1 VDDKFISLQSIGAQS
16 ISPRQSRSVLW
27 KVLMILGLIVGL
39 LIPLNMIGATIA
51 ERQRSKLQAQE
62 TIAQSW
68 APGQTVIGPVLVV
81 PYKENIATVDMLGNK
96 QSHSSEGRAYIFP
109 QQFQAGIELMPET
122 RNRGIYQSVV
132 YTSAFQ
138 TKGSFNLKTIEE
150 LNIPKENILWKEAII
165 AFGIPGMKG
174 ISQRPEFSLQ
184 GKSLELLPGINGV
197 SFMKSGLHTPVAL
210 TEGQTNVPF
219 TLSLSLR
226 GSQFFS
232 MIPIGKQNTI
242 TMNSSW
248 ASPSFIGNILPTS
261 REVSGKGFR
270 ATWEQPYFSR
280 GYGQSF
286 IDAQD
291 LQIRLT
297 ESAIGVQ
304 LLDPVDSYRQ
314 SDRAIKYSVLFL
326 VLTFATFFLFEVIS
340 KYRLHVFQY
349 LLVGCA
355 LSLFSLLLIAIS
367 EVSRFELAYGI
378 ASIGIISTI
387 TLYSKAI
394 LGKIRQHAEWLIGG
408 LLGLLYTYLYVLLQL
423 EDLSLLFGSIGLFV
437 VLALMMYVTRNIDWY
452 NEQIPA

>member
-1 VDDKFISLQSIGAQS
+1 MQEDFISLQNIAAQK
-16 ISPRQSRSVLW
+16 SPPRKSRSVLW

-39 LIPLNMIGATIA
+39 LIPLNMVGSTIA
-51 ERQRSKLQAQE
+51 ERQRNKTEAQE

-81 PYKENIATVDMLGNK
+81 PYKGGMAGDK
-96 QSHSSEGRAYIFP
+96 QSHPSQSRAYIFP
-109 QQFQAGIELMPET
+109 QQFQADTQLIPET

-132 YTSAFQ
+132 YTSAFK
-138 TKGSFNLKTIEE
+138 TKGAFNLKTIEA
-150 LNIPKENILWKEAII
+150 LNIPKENIIWKEAFI

-174 ISQRPEFSLQ
+174 VSQRPEFSLQ
-184 GKSLELLPGINGV
+184 GKSLELLPGVNGV
-197 SFMKSGLHTPVAL
+197 SFMTAGLHTPVSL
-210 TEGQTNVPF
+210 IEGQTNVPF
-219 TLSLSLR
+219 NLSLSLR

-232 MIPIGKQNTI
+232 MIPIGKQNLI

-248 ASPSFIGNILPTS
+248 TSPSFIGNILPTS
-261 REVSGKGFR
+261 REISAKGFQ
-270 ATWEQPYFSR
+270 ATWGQPYFSR
-280 GYGQSF
+280 NYGQSF
-286 IDAQD
+286 TEVSD
-291 LQIRLT
+291 LQLRLN

-304 LLDPVDSYRQ
+304 LLNPVDSYRQ

-340 KYRLHVFQY
+340 KYRLHLFQY

-355 LSLFSLLLIAIS
+355 LSLFYLLLIAIS
-367 EVSRFELAYGI
+367 EVSRFELAYCI
-378 ASIGIISTI
+378 ASIGIISII

-394 LGKIRQHAEWLIGG
+394 LGKIRRHAEWLIGS

-437 VLALMMYVTRNIDWY
+437 VLALIMYVTRNIDWY
-452 NEQIPA
+452 NEQIPV